1 MTGTRLEVFFAR
13 QAAAEQY
20 KRRLDL
26 QIQFWMRDVRE
37 WEMVQENGDGTAA
50 LAKGWPLVFLAAV
63 CARCKGRK
71 ETAKFIGLPR
81 FSSTQRC
88 AV

>member
-1 MTGTRLEVFFAR
+1 
-13 QAAAEQY
+13 
-20 KRRLDL
+20 
-26 QIQFWMRDVRE
+26 
-37 WEMVQENGDGTAA
+37 MVQENGDGTAA